1 MKNNSTKK
9 NNFKN
14 KFEILLNV
22 SEDLIFILNSSGYFE
37 VVNDSGA
44 NKLGY
49 NTTDLIGKHFTD
61 LIDSSNAASVSES
74 ITKLLNNDETI
85 TFQASVLPR
94 DDNNVIYEFNCRS
107 IKENSNIIN
116 LIGIG
121 RDITQ
126 TINDQNKKL
135 ELDEKLTEANRLI
148 LLERQRSTYSKSILE
163 ELNRLKNEFMSS
175 VSHEMRTPLASIIG
189 FSETIDT
196 DTQMPVEMRKEF
208 NRIILKEGKRL
219 ARLINDVLNITKLE
233 GGEIKLEKK
242 RVDIVKLIKDV
253 IKEMKPIVIEEEI
266 NLTTDIPEEENIL
279 IIDEDKIYQIL
290 VELLNNAIKFT
301 PKGGRITVIGQALY
315 KEFEII
321 ISDTGVGIS
330 EKDINFVFQKF
341 YRAEGNESEIEGA
354 GLGLVFVKQIVD
366 LHKGF
371 ISIQSDV
378 NKGTSFNIKL
388 PLLLVNQL

>member
-266 NLTTDIPEEENIL
+266 NLTTDLPEEENIL

-321 ISDTGVGIS
+321 ISDTGVGIP
-330 EKDINFVFQKF
+330 EKDISFVFQKF

>member
-22 SEDLIFILNSSGYFE
+22 SEELIFILNPSGYFE

-61 LIDSSNAASVSES
+61 LIDSSYVGSVSES
-74 ITKLLNNDETI
+74 INKLLNNDKMV
-85 TFQASVLPR
+85 TFQVSVLPKEE
-94 DDNNVIYEFNCRS
+94 NNVIYEFNCRS
-107 IKENSNIIN
+107 IKENSTIIN

-126 TINDQNKKL
+126 RINDQNRIL
-135 ELDEKLTEANRLI
+135 ELDEKLNEANRLI
-148 LLERQRSTYSKSILE
+148 LIERQRSTYSKSILE

-175 VSHEMRTPLASIIG
+175 ISHEMRTPLASIIG

-196 DTQMPVEMRKEF
+196 DIQMPVEMRKEF
-208 NRIILKEGKRL
+208 NKIILNEGKRL

-233 GGEIKLEKK
+233 SGEIKLEKK
-242 RVDIVKLIKDV
+242 RVDIVKLIEKV
-253 IKEMKPIVIEEEI
+253 ITEIKPIVIKKEI
-266 NLTTDIPEEENIL
+266 NLTTDLPDDENIL
-279 IIDEDKIYQIL
+279 IIDDDKVYQIL
-290 VELLNNAIKFT
+290 IELLNNAIKFT
-301 PKGGRITVIGQALY
+301 PKGGRITVIGQTLY

-321 ISDTGVGIS
+321 ISDTGVGIA

-341 YRAEGNESEIEGA
+341 YRAEGNESETEGA

-378 NKGTSFNIKL
+378 SKGTSFNIKL

>member
-85 TFQASVLPR
+85 TFQASVLPK

-208 NRIILKEGKRL
+208 NKIILKEGKRL

-266 NLTTDIPEEENIL
+266 NLTTDLPEEENIL

-321 ISDTGVGIS
+321 ISDTGVGIP
-330 EKDINFVFQKF
+330 EKDISFVFQKF

>member
-1 MKNNSTKK
+1 MKNNSTKN

-37 VVNDSGA
+37 VVNDNGA
-44 NKLGY
+44 KKLGY
-49 NTTDLIGKHFTD
+49 NATDLIGKHFTD
-61 LIDSSNAASVSES
+61 LIDSSNAKSVSES
-74 ITKLLNNDETI
+74 INKLLNNDEMV
-85 TFQASVLPR
+85 TFQASVSLK
-94 DDNNVIYEFNCRS
+94 DDRKVIYEFNCRS
-107 IKENSNIIN
+107 IKENSNINN
-116 LIGIG
+116 LMGIG

-126 TINDQNKKL
+126 TINDQNKIL

-148 LLERQRSTYSKSILE
+148 LIERQRSTYSKSMLE

-175 VSHEMRTPLASIIG
+175 ISHEMRTPLASIIG

-208 NRIILKEGKRL
+208 NKIILKEGKRL

-242 RVDIVKLIKDV
+242 RVDIVKLIEKI
-253 IKEMKPIVIEEEI
+253 IKEIKPNIIKKEI
-266 NLTTDIPEEENIL
+266 KLTTDLPNDESIL

-290 VELLNNAIKFT
+290 FELLNNAIKFT
-301 PKGGRITVIGQALY
+301 PKGGRITVIGQTLY

-321 ISDTGVGIS
+321 ISDTGVGIP
-330 EKDINFVFQKF
+330 EKDISFVFQKF
-341 YRAEGNESEIEGA
+341 YRAERNESETEGA

-371 ISIQSDV
+371 ISIQS
-378 NKGTSFNIKL
+378 NAGKGTSFNIKL

>member
-85 TFQASVLPR
+85 TFQASVLPK

-208 NRIILKEGKRL
+208 NKIILKEGKRL

-266 NLTTDIPEEENIL
+266 NLTTDLPEEENIL

-321 ISDTGVGIS
+321 ISDTGAGIS
-330 EKDINFVFQKF
+330 EKDISFVFQKF